1 VEDQGWI
8 AWFCLAA
15 SFGRHFTIFGDGK
28 QSRDF
33 TYMDNV
39 IEANLAALA
48 APDVGGRVYNIACGE
63 RTTLNELAEIVR
75 ETVPGCEIEYAADA
89 GPDKRC
95 YRVDCGKIAR
105 TLPEFEPKWN
115 ARLGAMQLYDAYRR
129 IGLTKEDL
137 DGPRYKRLGTVKDL
151 IDSGI
156 LDDRLHRVEQAVASH
171 V

>member
-1 VEDQGWI
+1 VLNDFVAAAYTTGRIHIKSDGTPWRPIVHIEDI
-8 AWFCLAA
+8 
-15 SFGRHFTIFGDGK
+15 GRAFMAIL
-28 QSRDF
+28 R
-33 TYMDNV
+33 
-39 IEANLAALA
+39 
-48 APDVGGRVYNIACGE
+48 APQDVVQQQAFNIG
-63 RTTLNELAEIVR
+63 LNEENYQIRELAEIVR

-105 TLPEFEPKWN
+105 MLPEFEPKWN

-137 DGPRYKRLGTVKDL
+137 DGPRYKRLGTVKGL

-156 LDDRLHRVEQAVASH
+156 LDERLHRVEQAVGTH